1 MAGINNVYCIER
13 KKMSDTT
20 APQYLT
26 FFGGAGMSKSELYKQ
41 VELIKNTVSSELVT
55 WHSLYYRDPRGA

>member
-1 MAGINNVYCIER
+1 
-13 KKMSDTT
+13 MSDTT

-26 FFGGAGMSKSELYKQ
+26 FFSGAGMSKSELYKQ
-41 VELIKNTVSSELVT
+41 VELIKNTVSSERVT